1 MLYFII
7 DKYLHRKEGN
17 IMDIKTAGVNYNF
30 TYQPQTIKSKTQD
43 NKFFTI
49 QEKVSLGGGHLPV
62 GSFLTSMP
70 LLKDSGGRTIIPDTT
85 QNIEKKDTSEN
96 KPKISGNITTLSMF
110 EGEGVVARTTNY
122 STGINDQYLLN
133 DGFDTSRDITSVT
146 SHEGK
151 PSEPYS
157 FTVKFNDLQPGAEV
171 GNLDLYLLLS
181 LGQGGKINLPD
192 DIPGMTE
199 QPWNISLG
207 AYDTNNFNV
216 YDENGILDKSV
227 LKNLKFDSLRDTV
240 SFSID
245 KSVMRKKGWK
255 DGEHITFQTFTAK
268 DFVKKV
274 VDSLDDP
281 VRKPWN
287 NNGNLSNFISSDLN
301 YMSSPSPS
309 QSPSASITGAA
320 GSAADEEID
329 DRSASGWA
337 TFNDP
342 IYFAITDR
350 FYDGDVSNNF
360 DVNKKDLTKFHGGD
374 LQGIIDKL
382 DYIKDLGMGTVWVT
396 PTMANQDL
404 FMDSA
409 GYHGYW
415 PVDFFK
421 VDKHL
426 GDMDKFKELVAK
438 AHEKGMKIVLDIPL
452 NHIAWEHPWKSDPTK
467 QNWLHHNGD
476 VQNWNDPWQVENCS
490 MYGLPDLAQENPEVS
505 KALIDMA
512 KFWIDQTGI
521 DGFRL
526 DAIKHVPMSF
536 WSQFSKE
543 IHGHAGKEF
552 LLIGECFD
560 GNPEKLNS
568 YQKNDM
574 NSLFDMPLFFTET
587 HVFGHDGSMRD
598 LANQVAHL
606 NRTYQNPE
614 MMSAIIDNH
623 DTKRFLTEAGG
634 DKNKLKLALSF
645 IMTVNRI
652 PTIYYGTEVGM
663 DGDVEQLGVR
673 GPENRRDMEWDKD
686 PDMLNYFKQIS
697 SIRNNNV
704 ALTKGAMMEM
714 WQDDRIYS
722 YSRMHPDQE
731 AIVVLNNA
739 YDTQQRD
746 IPLRAESK
754 IKDGTVLKDLM
765 SGEKVTVRGGKIH
778 IQPGGKKAQIFV
790 VDK

>member
-1 MLYFII
+1 MNIRPVADFKMNFISQ
-7 DKYLHRKEGN
+7 KPSLKPEKSEN
-17 IMDIKTAGVNYNF
+17 KNF
-30 TYQPQTIKSKTQD
+30 SFD
-43 NKFFTI
+43 DH
-49 QEKVSLGGGHLPV
+49 VSLGGGHLPV
-62 GSFLTSMP
+62 GSFLTNMP
-70 LLKDSGGRTIIPDTT
+70 AFKDSAGRTAITDDSQKLEKIP
-85 QNIEKKDTSEN
+85 EN
-96 KPKISGNITTLSMF
+96 KPESVSGNIATISMF
-110 EGEGVVARTTNY
+110 EGEGLVARSTNY
-122 STGINDQYLLN
+122 SSGVNDQYLLN
-133 DGFDTSRDITSVT
+133 DGFDSSRDITTVT
-146 SHEGK
+146 AHEGN

-181 LGQGGKINLPD
+181 LGQGGKITLPD
-192 DIPGMTE
+192 GIQGLTE

-207 AYDTNNFNV
+207 AYDNNNFNV
-216 YDENGILDKSV
+216 YDEHGTLDKSV
-227 LKNLKFDSLRDTV
+227 LKNLKFDSLNDSV
-240 SFSID
+240 SFGLD
-245 KSVMRKKGWK
+245 KSVMRGKGWK
-255 DGEHITFQTFTAK
+255 DGDHVALQTFTAK
-268 DFVKKV
+268 DFVKKI
-274 VDSLDDP
+274 VDSLDEP
-281 VRKPWN
+281 GRKPWM
-287 NNGNLSNFISSDLN
+287 NNGNLSNVISSDLN

-309 QSPSASITGAA
+309 QSPSASITGAT
-320 GSAADEEID
+320 GFESDKDID
-329 DRSASGWA
+329 DRSAAWA
-337 TFNDP
+337 TFNDS
-342 IYFAITDR
+342 IYFALTDR

-360 DVNKKDLTKFHGGD
+360 DVNKKDLTKYHGGD

-382 DYIKDLGMGTVWVT
+382 DYIKDLGMKTVWVT

-452 NHIAWEHPWKSDPTK
+452 NHVAWEHPLRNDPSK

-490 MYGLPDLAQENPEVS
+490 MYGLPDLAQENPDVS
-505 KALIDMA
+505 KYLIDMA

-526 DAIKHVPMSF
+526 DAIKHVPLSF

-543 IHGHAGKEF
+543 IHGHAGKDF

-568 YQKNDM
+568 YQQNDM
-574 NSLFDMPLFFTET
+574 NSLFDLPLFFTVT
-587 HVFGHDGSMRD
+587 NVFGHDGNMRD
-598 LANQVAHL
+598 IANQVAHL
-606 NRTYQNPE
+606 NRTYKNPE
-614 MMSAIIDNH
+614 MMSAILDNH

-634 DKNKLKLALSF
+634 DKNKLKLALAF

-673 GPENRRDMEWDKD
+673 GPENRKDMEWNKD
-686 PDMLNYFKQIS
+686 LDMLNYFKQIS
-697 SIRNNNV
+697 SIRNNNI
-704 ALTKGAMMEM
+704 ALTKGSMMEM
-714 WQDDRIYS
+714 WQDDKIYS
-722 YSRMHPDQE
+722 YSRMHPEQE

-746 IPLRAESK
+746 IPVRAESK
-754 IKDGTVLKDLM
+754 IKDGTVLKDLI
-765 SGEKVTVRGGKIH
+765 SGEKVTVKNGKIH
-778 IQPGGKKAQIFV
+778 IQTGGKKSQIFV

>member
-1 MLYFII
+1 
-7 DKYLHRKEGN
+7 
-17 IMDIKTAGVNYNF
+17 MDIKSTAGVNYNF
-30 TYQPQTIKSKTQD
+30 TYQPQTIMAKSQD
-43 NKFFTI
+43 NKFFTV

-70 LLKDSGGRTIIPDTT
+70 LLKDSGGRTIMPDTPK
-85 QNIEKKDTSEN
+85 NIESKDTSEK
-96 KPKISGNITTLSMF
+96 KPKTGGNITTLSMF
-110 EGEGVVARTTNY
+110 EGEGVMARTANY
-122 STGINDQYLLN
+122 STGINDQYLLK
-133 DGFDTSRDITSVT
+133 DGFDTSRDITSIT
-146 SHEGK
+146 ASEGR
-151 PSEPYS
+151 PSEPYR

-181 LGQGGKINLPD
+181 LGQGGKLNLPD
-192 DIPGMTE
+192 GIPGMTE
-199 QPWNISLG
+199 QPWNLSVG
-207 AYDTNNFNV
+207 AYDNNNFNV
-216 YDENGILDKSV
+216 YDEHGTLDKSV
-227 LKNLKFDSLRDTV
+227 LKDLKFDSASDSV
-240 SFSID
+240 SFGLD
-245 KSVMRKKGWK
+245 KSVMRQKGWK
-255 DGEHITFQTFTAK
+255 DGEPVSLQSFTAK
-268 DFVKKV
+268 DFLKKV
-274 VDSLDDP
+274 IDSIDEP
-281 VRKPWN
+281 SRKPWDN
-287 NNGNLSNFISSDLN
+287 NNTLSNVMNTELN
-301 YMSSPSPS
+301 YMPTPSPS
-309 QSPSASITGAA
+309 QSPSAPQYIPQYIQSETGVNW
-320 GSAADEEID
+320 GSD
-329 DRSASGWA
+329 S
-337 TFNDP
+337 
-342 IYFAITDR
+342 IYFVLTDR
-350 FYDGDVSNNF
+350 FQDGDMSNNF
-360 DVNKKDLTKFHGGD
+360 NVDKKDLTKYHGGD
-374 LQGIIDKL
+374 LQGVIDKL
-382 DYIKDLGMGTVWVT
+382 DYIKDLGMKTVWIT

-404 FMDSA
+404 FIDSA

-421 VDKHL
+421 MDKHL

-452 NHIAWEHPWKSDPTK
+452 NHIAWEHPWKNDPSK
-467 QNWLHHNGD
+467 QSWLHHNGD
-476 VQNWNDPWQVENCS
+476 VQDWKDQWQVENCS

-512 KFWIDQTGI
+512 KWWIDQTGI

-526 DAIKHVPMSF
+526 DAVKHVPLSF

-543 IHGHAGKEF
+543 IHAHAGKDF
-552 LLIGECFD
+552 LLVGECFD

-574 NSLFDMPLFFTET
+574 NSLFDLPLFFTEIN
-587 HVFGHDGSMRD
+587 VFGHDGSMRD
-598 LANQVAHL
+598 LANQVANL
-606 NRTYQNPE
+606 NRTYQNPD

-663 DGDVEQLGVR
+663 SGDVEQLGVR
-673 GPENRRDMEWDKD
+673 GPENRKDMEWDKD

-714 WQDDRIYS
+714 WQDDKIYS
-722 YSRMHPDQE
+722 YSRMHPEQE

-765 SGEKVTVRGGKIH
+765 SGERVTVRGGKIH